1 MPLRPEIAQVAF
13 RIQEPFV
20 GGDNVLRRPV
30 RQPGENHRTLDCLDH
45 VILNDDHEQAHA
57 VEDLGDCEFAF
68 FKTTSDVVTGMRWYT
83 AEPALPIDMYVDF
96 LAPHPQGWNA
106 LARAL
111 LQEIGLT
118 GPEAE
123 VMDNDGP
130 LTLEDY
136 GPAMPAR
143 YGDLRPGDLFRFNY
157 PHHGEAPFRPVWR
170 KLEVGFQRHDGREW
184 RPDLAASDSMPLERL
199 TPKPN
204 G

>member
-1 MPLRPEIAQVAF
+1 MSVENLDPDGRYFGRTVSLAVISLTPEEIG
-13 RIQEPFV
+13 RRT
-20 GGDNVLRRPV
+20 NVRF
-30 RQPGENHRTLDCLDH
+30 T
-45 VILNDDHEQAHA
+45 HA